1 MISLCARR
9 GEKEGTRRPCDGE
22 GEVSLRRL
30 ISPPLAGARLT
41 RWLGSNLSPC
51 RQPKNARI
59 NCSVSALAD
68 ARDTATFTGRG

>member
-9 GEKEGTRRPCDGE
+9 GEKEGPGALATGRAVSPAIDLSPLGWRP
-22 GEVSLRRL
+22 
-30 ISPPLAGARLT
+30 PH
-41 RWLGSNLSPC
+41 RWLGSNLSPR

-68 ARDTATFTGRG
+68 VRDTATFAGRG